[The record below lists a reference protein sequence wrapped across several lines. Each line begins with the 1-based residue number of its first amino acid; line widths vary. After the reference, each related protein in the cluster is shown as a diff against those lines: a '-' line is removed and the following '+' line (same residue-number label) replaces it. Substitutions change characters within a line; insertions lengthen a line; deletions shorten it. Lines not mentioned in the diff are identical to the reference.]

1 MKFLPLAATFL
12 IGACAHDLS
21 LMKRDE
27 TLHAY
32 AAAIRWG
39 SFDAANRYRSAP
51 EYRRPLPDSLRDVK
65 VSGYHVLS
73 QAADNERMTLEQTVE
88 LRYYRQGDLVEKTI
102 GDKQFWHYDDASGQ
116 WQIDT
121 PLPHFP

>member
-1 MKFLPLAATFL
+1 MKFLPLAATLFL
-12 IGACAHDLS
+12 GACAHDLA

-39 SFDAANRYRSAP
+39 SFDAANRYRSARA
-51 EYRRPLPDSLRDVK
+51 YRRPLPDSPGDVK

-73 QAADNERMTLEQTVE
+73 QSADKESMTLEQTVE
-88 LRYYRQGDLVEKTI
+88 LHYYRQGDLVEKSVR
-102 GDKQFWHYDDASGQ
+102 DPQFWHYDDDVGQ

-121 PLPHFP
+121 PLPRFP

>member
-1 MKFLPLAATFL
+1 MKFLPLAVIL
-12 IGACAHDLS
+12 LLGACAHDLA

-39 SFDAANRYRSAP
+39 AFDEANRYRSSPA
-51 EYRRPLPDSLRDVK
+51 YRRPIADNLRDIK

-73 QAADNERMTLEQTVE
+73 QSADKERMTVEQTVE
-88 LRYYRQGDLVEKTI
+88 LHYYRQGDLVEKKVV
-102 GDKQFWHYDDASGQ
+102 DPQLWHYDDITGQ

-121 PLPHFP
+121 PLPRFP